1 MRIGTGYD
9 VHRLVPGRKL
19 ILGGMEIT
27 GHPSGLLGHSD
38 GDVLLHAICDALLGA
53 AGLGDIGQLFPDSDP
68 QWKGADS
75 RTFVAEVRKRV
86 AAAGYGI
93 GNLDCVVV
101 AEKPKLS
108 AHFPA
113 MRASIAGLL
122 ECGIDQVGLKAK
134 TNEGLGYLGA
144 QEGIEA
150 TCVVLLVK
158 AP

>member
-9 VHRLVPGRKL
+9 VHRLVEGRKL
-19 ILGGMEIT
+19 ILGGVEIP
-27 GHPSGLLGHSD
+27 GHPTGLLGHSD
-38 GDVLLHAICDALLGA
+38 GDVLLHAVCDALLGA

-68 QWKGADS
+68 RWKGADS
-75 RTFVAEVRKRV
+75 RVFVTEVRKRLSL
-86 AAAGYGI
+86 AGYGI
-93 GNLDCVVV
+93 GNLDCVLV

-108 AHFPA
+108 GHFSA
-113 MRASIAGLL
+113 MRSSIAGLL
-122 ECGIDQVGLKAK
+122 DCGTDQVGLKAK

-158 AP
+158 KP